1 MALDDDVADLKAAVD
16 TAVAAGEGGR
26 TMALLERL
34 WRLRPGPANASFVLT
49 RAARVEP
56 PCPRVGARVAV
67 ARSFTIEPVVPLA
80 RAAAIVHGVDMAVEI
95 GGFNTFA
102 QDLLDPT
109 SFVHTQP
116 FDVVVLAVQTRDVA
130 PELWEFDGTAG
141 PGDPAG
147 VEHRVLGELTAMV
160 ESFRAINGAHL
171 VVHSLESPPRPT
183 LGLADPRSPIGQIAA
198 VEHINREL
206 RAIALAHPGVHVLDI
221 DRLVA
226 DVGRARWHDEDKWHA
241 MRMPLRPDS
250 MARLADEWVRFVF
263 PMIGHVAKALV
274 VDLDNTLWGGVVGED
289 GIDGIRLGRS
299 GEGAGYRALQQTI
312 LDLHARGILLGICSK
327 NNHADA
333 IEAIEQHPE
342 MRLRPHHF
350 SATRIDWNDKAD
362 NIRQLASEWN
372 IGLDAI
378 AFIDDNPAECELV
391 RRELPEVFVIELDRP
406 PRAEAHPL
414 LDHPVFERLSVS
426 QEDLH
431 RTEMY
436 AQQRERRQLEA
447 GTGSLDDYL
456 HSLRTTVSVERV
468 AAPDVPRVSQL
479 TQKTNQFNLTTRRYS
494 EQAITALIDDS
505 MCAVYAAR
513 ASDRFGDH
521 GLIGVV
527 VAHADGATWDI
538 DTLLL
543 SCRVIGRGVEST
555 MLAVVADDAFDAG
568 ARTMTASFVPTAKN
582 APAAEFL
589 PRHGFEVFEGDQQRW
604 RRSLLSDRPSVPGWI
619 ELTTTRGDH
628 T

>member
-1 MALDDDVADLKAAVD
+1 MSLDDDVTELKAAVD
-16 TAVAAGEGGR
+16 AAVASGEGAR

-56 PCPRVGARVAV
+56 PRPRATVRVAV

-80 RAAAIVHGVDMAVEI
+80 RAAAIVHGVDMVVEV

-109 SFVHTQP
+109 SFLHTER
-116 FDVVVLAVQTRDVA
+116 FDIVVLAVQTRDIA
-130 PELWEFDGTAG
+130 PELWEFDGTAA
-141 PGDPAG
+141 PGDLAD
-147 VEHRVLGELTAMV
+147 VEHRVLGELTALI
-160 ESFRAINGAHL
+160 ESFRAINGVHL

-183 LGLADPRSPIGQIAA
+183 LGLADARSTVGQIAA
-198 VEHINREL
+198 VEHINRGL
-206 RAIALAHPGVHVLDI
+206 RSVAAAHPGVHVLDV
-221 DRLVA
+221 DRLIA
-226 DVGRARWHDEDKWHA
+226 DVGRSRWHDEDKWHA
-241 MRMPLRPDS
+241 MRMPLRPDG

-299 GEGAGYRALQQTI
+299 GEGAGYRALQQSI

-333 IEAIEQHPE
+333 IEVIEQHPE

-350 SATRIDWNDKAD
+350 SAMRVDWNDKAD
-362 NIRQLASEWN
+362 NIRQLAAEWN

-391 RRELPEVFVIELDRP
+391 RQALPEVFVIELDRP
-406 PRAEAHPL
+406 PRADAHPL
-414 LDHPVFERLSVS
+414 LGHPAFERLTLS
-426 QEDLH
+426 QEDL
-431 RTEMY
+431 RRAEMY

-456 HSLRTTVSVERV
+456 RSLRTTVSVERV
-468 AAPDVPRVSQL
+468 GAPDVPRVAQL

-494 EQAITALIDDS
+494 EQEITGLIADPT
-505 MCAVYAAR
+505 CAVYAAR

-527 VAHADGATWDI
+527 VARSDGDAWDI

-543 SCRVIGRGVEST
+543 SCRVIGRGVESA
-555 MLAVVADDAFDAG
+555 MLAVVAGDAVDAD

-589 PRHGFEVFEGDQQRW
+589 PRHGFEAFEGDQLRW
-604 RRSLLSDRPSVPGWI
+604 RRSLLADRPSVPGWI